1 MEQQNYI
8 NSVNLNQNTDFPY
21 LVLNIVNDNSYPRNP
36 GFQVMHWHE
45 DLQFIYVLSGEIE
58 VVTLETVVSLH
69 PGEGVFINKNVVHL
83 VRKKSCC
90 HYNSF
95 VFPDYFLK
103 FYFGSPVGSTVD
115 HVTENKNFPIFH
127 IKGQKENQNVL
138 DTLKKLTDLEQEKTP
153 LYVYEVL
160 TTLCTLWLELCRI
173 VTLPQALSPKNVVE
187 ERMTI
192 FLRYIEQHFSESISL
207 NALAESTHVS
217 KSECLRCFKS
227 SLQTAPYQY
236 LMESACPKRR
246 KCSVVRMCQS
256 ARLQTAWGFHSPAI
270 SENASEKRQECHQAS
285 IESQKN
291 RTAAV
296 KRQSYLILSHQS
308 SFANGVIVV

>member
-1 MEQQNYI
+1 MQQKTYL
-8 NSVNLNQNTDFPY
+8 NSVNLNRNTDFPY

-58 VVTLETVVSLH
+58 IVTLETVVSLH

-83 VRKKSCC
+83 VRQICPC

-103 FYFGSPVGSTVD
+103 FYFASPAGSTVD

-138 DTLKKLTDLEQEKTP
+138 DTLKKLTDLEQEKTQ

-160 TTLCTLWLELCRI
+160 TTLCTLWLELCRV
-173 VTLPQALSPKNVVE
+173 VTLPQALPPKNVVE

-207 NALAESTHVS
+207 DALAQSAHVS

-236 LMESACPKRR
+236 LMEYRLSKAAELLRSTDAPISEIANR
-246 KCSVVRMCQS
+246 VGF
-256 ARLQTAWGFHSPAI
+256 LQTSHFGKCFREKLGVSP
-270 SENASEKRQECHQAS
+270 SKYRKMENSCEDIFDTDKKH
-285 IESQKN
+285 N
-291 RTAAV
+291 
-296 KRQSYLILSHQS
+296 
-308 SFANGVIVV
+308 

>member
-21 LVLNIVNDNSYPRNP
+21 LLLNIVNDNSYPRNP

-58 VVTLETVVSLH
+58 VVTLETVVLLH

-83 VRKKSCC
+83 VRKKNFC

-103 FYFGSPVGSTVD
+103 FYFGSPAGSMVD
-115 HVTENKNFPIFH
+115 QVTENKNFPIFY
-127 IKGQKENQNVL
+127 IKDQNENRSVL

-160 TTLCTLWLELCRI
+160 TTLCTLWLELCRV
-173 VTLPQALSPKNVVE
+173 VTLPQALYPKNVVE

-207 NALAESTHVS
+207 DALAESAHVS
-217 KSECLRCFKS
+217 KSECLRCFKA

-236 LMESACPKRR
+236 LMEY
-246 KCSVVRMCQS
+246 
-256 ARLQTAWGFHSPAI
+256 RLSKAAELLRSTDVPI
-270 SENASEKRQECHQAS
+270 SEIANRVGFSQVSHFGKCFREKAGMSPSEYRKS
-285 IESQKN
+285 K
-291 RTAAV
+291 
-296 KRQSYLILSHQS
+296 K
-308 SFANGVIVV
+308 

>member
-1 MEQQNYI
+1 MNQQSDG
-8 NSVNLNQNTDFPY
+8 NSVDLREETDFPY
-21 LVLNIVNDNSYPRNP
+21 LVLNIIDGNSYPHNP

-45 DLQFIYVLSGEIE
+45 DQFIYVLSGGIE
-58 VVTLETVVSLH
+58 VVTLEGSVSLH

-83 VRKKSCC
+83 VRKKNLC

-103 FYFGSPVGSTVD
+103 FYFGSPAGNTVD
-115 HVTENKNFPIFH
+115 QVTENNNFPIFH
-127 IKGQKENQNVL
+127 IKDQKENRNVL

-187 ERMTI
+187 GRMTI

-207 NALAESTHVS
+207 DMLAESAHVS

-227 SLQTAPYQY
+227 SLQTAPYRY
-236 LMESACPKRR
+236 LMEY
-246 KCSVVRMCQS
+246 
-256 ARLQTAWGFHSPAI
+256 RLSKAAELLRSTDAPI
-270 SENASEKRQECHQAS
+270 SEIANRVGFSQTSHFGKCFREKTGMPPRAYRKSKKSDCR
-285 IESQKN
+285 K
-291 RTAAV
+291 
-296 KRQSYLILSHQS
+296 
-308 SFANGVIVV
+308 

>member
-1 MEQQNYI
+1 
-8 NSVNLNQNTDFPY
+8 
-21 LVLNIVNDNSYPRNP
+21 
-36 GFQVMHWHE
+36 MHWHE
-45 DLQFIYVLSGEIE
+45 DFQFIYVLSGDIE

-83 VRKKSCC
+83 VRKKNFC

-103 FYFGSPVGSTVD
+103 FYFGSPAGSTVD
-115 HVTENKNFPIFH
+115 QVTENKNFPIFH
-127 IKGQKENQNVL
+127 IKDQKENRNVF

-153 LYVYEVL
+153 IYVYEVL
-160 TTLCTLWLELCRI
+160 VCLCTLWLELYHI

-207 NALAESTHVS
+207 DMLAESAHVS

-227 SLQTAPYQY
+227 L
-236 LMESACPKRR
+236 L
-246 KCSVVRMCQS
+246 
-256 ARLQTAWGFHSPAI
+256 
-270 SENASEKRQECHQAS
+270 
-285 IESQKN
+285 
-291 RTAAV
+291 
-296 KRQSYLILSHQS
+296 
-308 SFANGVIVV
+308 

>member
-83 VRKKSCC
+83 VRKKNLC

-103 FYFGSPVGSTVD
+103 FYFGSPAGNTVGQ
-115 HVTENKNFPIFH
+115 VTENNNFPIFH
-127 IKGQKENQNVL
+127 IKGQKENRNVL
-138 DTLKKLTDLEQEKTP
+138 DALKKLT
-153 LYVYEVL
+153 V
-160 TTLCTLWLELCRI
+160 W
-173 VTLPQALSPKNVVE
+173 S
-187 ERMTI
+187 
-192 FLRYIEQHFSESISL
+192 
-207 NALAESTHVS
+207 
-217 KSECLRCFKS
+217 
-227 SLQTAPYQY
+227 
-236 LMESACPKRR
+236 RR
-246 KCSVVRMCQS
+246 KR
-256 ARLQTAWGFHSPAI
+256 
-270 SENASEKRQECHQAS
+270 
-285 IESQKN
+285 
-291 RTAAV
+291 
-296 KRQSYLILSHQS
+296 S
-308 SFANGVIVV
+308 STFMKS

>member
-45 DLQFIYVLSGEIE
+45 DLQFIYVLSGDIE
-58 VVTLETVVSLH
+58 VVTLETVVLLH

-83 VRKKSCC
+83 VRKKNLC

-103 FYFGSPVGSTVD
+103 FYFGSPAGNTVD
-115 HVTENKNFPIFH
+115 QVTENKNFPIFP
-127 IKGQKENQNVL
+127 IKDQKENRNVL

-160 TTLCTLWLELCRI
+160 VCLCTLWLELCRI

-192 FLRYIEQHFSESISL
+192 FLRYIGQHFSESISL
-207 NALAESTHVS
+207 DMLAESAHVS

-236 LMESACPKRR
+236 LMEY
-246 KCSVVRMCQS
+246 
-256 ARLQTAWGFHSPAI
+256 RLSKAAELLRSTDAPI
-270 SENASEKRQECHQAS
+270 SEIASRVGFSQAS
-285 IESQKN
+285 HFGKYFREKTGASPNAYRKAKHGD
-291 RTAAV
+291 T
-296 KRQSYLILSHQS
+296 
-308 SFANGVIVV
+308 

>member
-45 DLQFIYVLSGEIE
+45 DLQFIYVLSGDIE
-58 VVTLETVVSLH
+58 VVTLETVVLLH

-83 VRKKSCC
+83 VRKKNLC

-103 FYFGSPVGSTVD
+103 FYFGSPAGNTVD
-115 HVTENKNFPIFH
+115 QVTENKNFPIFH
-127 IKGQKENQNVL
+127 IKDQKENRNVL

-153 LYVYEVL
+153 LYGYEVL

-173 VTLPQALSPKNVVE
+173 VTLPQALSPQNVVE
-187 ERMTI
+187 GRMTI

-207 NALAESTHVS
+207 DMLAESAHVS

-236 LMESACPKRR
+236 LMEYRLSKAAELLRSTDAPISEIANR
-246 KCSVVRMCQS
+246 VGF
-256 ARLQTAWGFHSPAI
+256 LQTSHFGKCFR
-270 SENASEKRQECHQAS
+270 EKTGMAPSAYRKSKKLDC
-285 IESQKN
+285 
-291 RTAAV
+291 R
-296 KRQSYLILSHQS
+296 R
-308 SFANGVIVV
+308 

>member
-58 VVTLETVVSLH
+58 VVTLEIVVSLH

-83 VRKKSCC
+83 VRKKNFC

-103 FYFGSPVGSTVD
+103 FYFGSPAGSTVD
-115 HVTENKNFPIFH
+115 QVTENKNFPIFH
-127 IKGQKENQNVL
+127 IKDQKENRNVL
-138 DTLKKLTDLEQEKTP
+138 DALKKLTDLEQEKTQ

-207 NALAESTHVS
+207 DALAESAHVS

-236 LMESACPKRR
+236 LMEY
-246 KCSVVRMCQS
+246 
-256 ARLQTAWGFHSPAI
+256 RLSKAAELLRSTDTPI
-270 SENASEKRQECHQAS
+270 SEIANRVGFSQPSHFGKYFREKAGMSPSEYRKS
-285 IESQKN
+285 K
-291 RTAAV
+291 
-296 KRQSYLILSHQS
+296 K
-308 SFANGVIVV
+308 

>member
-1 MEQQNYI
+1 MEQQNYV

-21 LVLNIVNDNSYPRNP
+21 LVLNIINDNSYPRNP

-103 FYFGSPVGSTVD
+103 FYFGSPADNTVAQ
-115 HVTENKNFPIFH
+115 VTENKNFPIFH
-127 IKGQKENQNVL
+127 IKDQKENRNVL

-187 ERMTI
+187 ERMTT

-207 NALAESTHVS
+207 DALGQSAHVS

-236 LMESACPKRR
+236 LMEY
-246 KCSVVRMCQS
+246 
-256 ARLQTAWGFHSPAI
+256 RLSKAAELLRSTDAPI
-270 SENASEKRQECHQAS
+270 SEIGNCVGFSQPSHFGKCFREKAGMSPSEYRKS
-285 IESQKN
+285 K
-291 RTAAV
+291 
-296 KRQSYLILSHQS
+296 K
-308 SFANGVIVV
+308 